1 MSAIINIGNVQP
13 PSPIAPGLLAPSTHS
28 VTSSGA
34 AQADTVEFSALGQ
47 ALSRATELSSFSV
60 ARIRAIRASIDDG
73 TFETPERINGTA
85 TRLLKHLERSS

>member
-13 PSPIAPGLLAPSTHS
+13 TSPIALGPIAPPANSAF
-28 VTSSGA
+28 SGGTA
-34 AQADTVEFSALGQ
+34 ATDTVEFSALGQ
-47 ALSRATELSSFSV
+47 ALSRATELSSLSV

-85 TRLLKHLERSS
+85 ARLLEQLERTA